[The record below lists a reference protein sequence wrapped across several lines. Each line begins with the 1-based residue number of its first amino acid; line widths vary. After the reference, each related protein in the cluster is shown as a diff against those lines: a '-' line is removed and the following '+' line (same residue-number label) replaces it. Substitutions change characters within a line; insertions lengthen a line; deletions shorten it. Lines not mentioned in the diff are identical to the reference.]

1 MKLDLGIELANNIFQ
16 NKEILNFMQDLSNSL
31 KDNNCLV
38 YKDYDNSKFTREN
51 EEKLWNKKE
60 ELMSECITKN
70 NIENADENK
79 LYEILYKDLKGYS
92 VIEFDEKYSNRNT
105 ILFDNEKLP
114 QNTEKGMFFRKV
126 DSNYVLDKVTTE
138 KIYNEIT
145 SFKDELVKEQKE
157 MLNEMRQNGA
167 IYKVTYLEDDCENWR
182 TELTNQNT
190 GETFQELEF
199 PHAVYHQVGV
209 DSLVKYENGKYNV
222 VAKMSVYDLY
232 SNTIENYCENEG
244 VYITRNGKYESTDEL
259 YKSINMNYKD
269 KIIRKVVNAIETG
282 LNLTIKKL
290 VECIKVNNK

>member
-60 ELMSECITKN
+60 ELISECITKN

-92 VIEFDEKYSNRNT
+92 VIEFDEKYSNRTT
-105 ILFDNEKLP
+105 ILVDNEKLP

-145 SFKDELVKEQKE
+145 SFQDELVKEQKE

-199 PHAVYHQVGV
+199 PHDVYHQVGV

-222 VAKMSVYDLY
+222 VEKMSVYDLY

-282 LNLTIKKL
+282 LNLTIKKS
-290 VECIKVNNK
+290 VEFIKVNNK